1 MILWLL
7 GLSSLVGGA
16 ESGTPPLLHADSFMF
31 SHLTIDQGLSQSN
44 VFCIVQDRRGFMW
57 FGTED
62 GLNRFDGYEFMHITH
77 DPGDVNSLSNDTITA
92 LGEDSNGCL
101 WVGTAKGLNR
111 LDPETLN
118 VRRIGSE
125 AGEPRELGS
134 VGIEAIRLDRQ
145 GRVWVATQ
153 GGLAVLEPGGRG
165 WRLFQSDG
173 TRADRLNGHEVSA
186 LLVDRQDRL
195 WAGGFDG
202 VVRRDSDGGRFHPI
216 GITIEP
222 AENETRQVNCLTED
236 ADGVIWAG
244 TNGGGLHRWDVR
256 SGHFVHY
263 PTTQHGTGA
272 EPLRYINA
280 LAVDAHGRLWA
291 GTHGSGIV
299 VLDTVLN
306 RYVHLLP
313 DASDSHT
320 ISYPLV
326 ASVFRDRGDIMW
338 IGTHGKG
345 LDLWNPYQ
353 QKFERYR
360 CNPADPHS
368 MGVTSVRAILEDR
381 DGQLWVGGY
390 NGFDRLDRK
399 TGRFEHLP
407 QSWPNGIVRVLRED
421 PDQPDRVIWLGMESG
436 RPHLIAFDRIQKRI
450 WKQYDFIER
459 FGFHT
464 HQIRDILLE
473 ADGSTWVGTNDGLLR
488 FNRRTGAFARMTH
501 DAADPGSLGHNQ
513 VNAIIR
519 TSDSNLWVGTMGGG
533 LSRLDPATGRFV
545 GFRHRD
551 GDPDSLINDNVM
563 SLLEAEPGVLWI
575 GTAGGLSRL
584 ELRTG
589 RFTSFSTRHGLPND
603 MIYGILPDA
612 QGRLWLS
619 TNHGLARFDPASG
632 TCRNFDVS
640 DGLQSNEFNAGAH
653 HRSRSGELFFG
664 GIEGFNAFRPE
675 SIRDNPHAPPM
686 AITALQI
693 FNQPVHV
700 GPMADGR
707 VVLTRDITATS
718 ALELKHGDRVFT
730 LGFAAMSPMMPGKN
744 RHAYMLEGWDTDW
757 NQVGSRRYATFVN
770 LPPGEYVFR
779 VIGSNSDGVWNR
791 TGARLTIQ
799 IQPPFWATWWFRTLG
814 LVGLALLVWSVHLA
828 RTVAIRKR
836 NRELQTV
843 NLALQE
849 QIIERRRVEEA
860 LRLSEAKYRTLT
872 DNLTVGIF
880 RTSTG
885 ADARFVEVNP
895 ALAVIL
901 GHARRED
908 ILHRPA
914 AEYFD
919 KPDDWSDLVRQLEQA
934 GRARLDVV
942 AVRRPDGTS
951 ASCAVT
957 AVAFR
962 DPEGRLAGYDGL
974 IEDIS
979 ERRALENQIRQTQK
993 MEAIGRLAGGVAHDF
1008 NNILTV
1014 INGRAEM
1021 ALAELTPGEAAHRS
1035 VSEIVQGGRRAE
1047 DLIRQLL
1054 AFSRRQVIAPV
1065 VVDVNQVLVGLERML
1080 RRLIG
1085 EDVQLQSVLAAGLPA
1100 IKADPGQLEQ
1110 VFLNL
1115 VVNARDALA
1124 ELGEGATDKQIT
1136 ITTSVAALDDEY
1148 ILNHPEIQPGRY
1160 VVISVSDNGVGM
1172 TADIQSRIFE
1182 PFYTTK
1188 QAGRGT
1194 GLGLATVFGI
1204 VKQNSGAINVYSE
1217 PGCGS
1222 RFRVYWP
1229 AAPADDAA
1237 AAPRAPEVPPVGGRE
1252 TILVVED
1259 DLQVRQFASDGLREL
1274 GYHVL
1279 EADSGTAALRM
1290 LDDPAVSV
1298 HLLFTDV
1305 VMPGLSGIE
1314 LAHRLP
1320 ARLRGMPVLFAS
1332 GYADHHLM
1340 ADGSLKLGVNFIE
1353 KPYAIRALAARIRDL
1368 LGKLEA

>member
-1 MILWLL
+1 
-7 GLSSLVGGA
+7 
-16 ESGTPPLLHADSFMF
+16 MF

-62 GLNRFDGYEFMHITH
+62 GLNRFDGYEFLHVTH

-92 LGEDSNGCL
+92 LFEDPDGCL
-101 WVGTAKGLNR
+101 WVGTASGLNR
-111 LDPETLN
+111 LDPETLQ
-118 VRRIGSE
+118 VRRLGSA

-134 VGIEAIRLDRQ
+134 VGIESICRDRQ
-145 GRVWVATQ
+145 GRLWVATK
-153 GGLAVLEPGGRG
+153 GGLASLGPGGRG

-173 TRADRLNGHEVSA
+173 SRTDRLNGHEVSV
-186 LLVDRQDRL
+186 LLVDRQSRL

-202 VVRRDSDGGRFHPI
+202 VLRRDPDDGRFHPI

-222 AENETRQVNCLTED
+222 AEDETRQVNCLAED

-244 TNGGGLHRWDVR
+244 TNGGGLHRWDAR
-256 SGHFVHY
+256 SGRFAYY
-263 PTTQHGTGA
+263 PATQPHNRA

-291 GTHGSGIV
+291 GTHGSGVV
-299 VLDTVLN
+299 VLDTVREQN
-306 RYVHLLP
+306 VHLLP
-313 DASDSHT
+313 DASDAHT

-326 ASVFRDRGDIMW
+326 ASVFRDRGDTMW

-353 QKFERYR
+353 QKFERHR
-360 CNPADPHS
+360 RNPADPDS

-390 NGFDRLDRK
+390 SGFDRLDRQ

-421 PDQPDRVIWLGMESG
+421 PDEPGRVIWLGMESG
-436 RPHLIAFDRIQKRI
+436 QPHLIAYDRIRKKI
-450 WKQYDFIER
+450 WKQYNFIER

-464 HQIRDILLE
+464 HQVRDVLLE
-473 ADGSTWVGTNDGLLR
+473 ADGSTWVGTSEGLLR
-488 FNRRTGAFARMTH
+488 FDRRTGAFVRMVH

-513 VNAIIR
+513 VNAIVR
-519 TSDSNLWVGTMGGG
+519 ASDGNLWVGTMGGG
-533 LSRLDPATGRFV
+533 LGRFDPATGRFA

-551 GDPDSLINDNVM
+551 GDPDSLASDSVM
-563 SLLEAEPGVLWI
+563 TLLEAEPGVLWI

-589 RFTSFSTRHGLPND
+589 RFTSFSTRNGLPND

-619 TNHGLARFDPASG
+619 TNRGLTCFDPASG

-664 GIEGFNAFRPE
+664 GIEGFNAFHPE
-675 SIRDNPHAPPM
+675 SIRDNPHAPLI

-707 VVLTRDITATS
+707 VVLPRDITATS
-718 ALELKHGDRVFT
+718 AIELTHGDRVFT
-730 LGFAAMSPMMPGKN
+730 LGFAAMSPVMPGKN

-791 TGARLTIQ
+791 TGVRLAIR

-814 LVGLALLVWSVHLA
+814 LAGLALLVWSVHLV
-828 RTVAIRKR
+828 RTMAIRKR
-836 NRELQTV
+836 NRELQSV

-849 QIIERRRVEEA
+849 QIVERRRVEDA

-880 RTSTG
+880 RASTG
-885 ADARFVEVNP
+885 ADARFVEANP
-895 ALAVIL
+895 ALASIL

-908 ILHRPA
+908 ILDRPA
-914 AEYFD
+914 AGYFD
-919 KPDDWSDLVRQLEQA
+919 KPDDWSELVQQLEQA

-942 AVRRPDGTS
+942 VIRRPDGTTVH
-951 ASCAVT
+951 CAVT

-979 ERRALENQIRQTQK
+979 ERRALESQIRQTQK

-1021 ALAELTPGEAAHRS
+1021 ALSGLKPEEPAHRS

-1054 AFSRRQVIAPV
+1054 AFSRRQVITPV

-1085 EDVQLQSVLAAGLPA
+1085 EDVQLQSVLAAGLPS

-1124 ELGEGATDKQIT
+1124 ELDEATGDKQIT
-1136 ITTSVAALDDEY
+1136 IGTSAAALDDEY

-1160 VVISVSDNGVGM
+1160 VIISVSDNGVGM
-1172 TADIQSRIFE
+1172 TADIQSQIFE
-1182 PFYTTK
+1182 PFFTTK

-1204 VKQNSGAINVYSE
+1204 VKQNGGAINVYSE
-1217 PGCGS
+1217 PGRGS

-1229 AAPADDAA
+1229 AAPTDDAA
-1237 AAPRAPEVPPVGGRE
+1237 AAPRAPEAPLAGGRE

-1259 DLQVRQFASDGLREL
+1259 DPQVRQFACDGLRGL

-1279 EADSGTAALRM
+1279 EADSGTAALRV
-1290 LDDPAVSV
+1290 LDDPTVSV
-1298 HLLFTDV
+1298 QLLFTDV

-1320 ARLRGMPVLFAS
+1320 ARFSGLPVLFAS

-1340 ADGSLKLGVNFIE
+1340 TDGSLTLGVNFIE
-1353 KPYAIRALAARIRDL
+1353 KPYAIRALATRIRDL
-1368 LGKLEA
+1368 LNKLKT

>member
-1 MILWLL
+1 
-7 GLSSLVGGA
+7 
-16 ESGTPPLLHADSFMF
+16 MF

-44 VFCIVQDRRGFMW
+44 VFCIIQDRRGFMW

-62 GLNRFDGYEFMHITH
+62 GLNRFDGYEFLHVTQ

-92 LGEDSNGCL
+92 IFEDPDGCL
-101 WVGTAKGLNR
+101 WVGTASGLNR
-111 LDPETLN
+111 LDPETLQ
-118 VRRIGSE
+118 VRRFGSA
-125 AGEPRELGS
+125 AGEPRELGF
-134 VGIEAIRLDRQ
+134 VGIEAIRRDRQ
-145 GRVWVATQ
+145 GRLWVATR
-153 GGLAVLEPGGRG
+153 GGLVSLEPGGRD

-173 TRADRLNGHEVSA
+173 NRSDRLDGHEVST
-186 LLVDRQDRL
+186 LLVDRQGRL

-202 VVRRDSDGGRFHPI
+202 VIRWDSDEGRFHPV
-216 GITIEP
+216 GITKP
-222 AENETRQVNCLTED
+222 PLGDETAQVNCLAED

-244 TNGGGLHRWDVR
+244 TNGGGLHRWDDR
-256 SGHFVHY
+256 GGRFAY
-263 PTTQHGTGA
+263 DQAAQQGANA
-272 EPLRYINA
+272 EPLRYINV

-291 GTHGSGIV
+291 GTHGAGVV
-299 VLDTVLN
+299 VLDTPRN
-306 RYVHLLP
+306 RYVHLMP
-313 DASDSHT
+313 AASDPHS
-320 ISYPLV
+320 ISYPLI
-326 ASVFRDRGDIMW
+326 AAVFRDRGDTMW
-338 IGTHGKG
+338 VGTHGKG

-353 QKFERYR
+353 QKFERHR
-360 CNPADPHS
+360 SNPADPDS
-368 MGVTSVRAILEDR
+368 MRVTSVRAILEDR
-381 DGQLWVGGY
+381 DGHLWVGGY
-390 NGFDRLDRK
+390 SGFDRLDRK

-407 QSWPNGIVRVLRED
+407 QRWSDGIVRVLRED
-421 PDQPDRVIWLGMESG
+421 PDEPGRIIWLGMESG
-436 RPHLIAFDRIQKRI
+436 QPHLIAFDRIQKKI
-450 WKQYDFIER
+450 WKQYNFIER

-464 HQIRDILLE
+464 HQVRDILLE

-501 DAADPGSLGHNQ
+501 DADDPGSLGHNQ

-519 TSDSNLWVGTMGGG
+519 TTDGNLWAGSMGGG
-533 LSRLDPATGRFV
+533 LSRFDSATGRFA

-551 GDPDSLINDNVM
+551 GDPASLINDNVM
-563 SLLEAEPGVLWI
+563 ALLEAEPGTLWI

-584 ELRTG
+584 ELRSG
-589 RFTSFSTRHGLPND
+589 RFVSYSTRNGLPND
-603 MIYGILPDA
+603 MIYSILPDA
-612 QGRLWLS
+612 QGHLWLS

-664 GIEGFNAFRPE
+664 GIEGVNAFHPE

-693 FNQPVHV
+693 FNQPVHA
-700 GPMADGR
+700 GPLADGR

-718 ALELKHGDRVFT
+718 AIELTHGDRVFT
-730 LGFAAMSPMMPGKN
+730 LGFAAMSPVMPGKN

-770 LPPGEYVFR
+770 LPPGEYIFR

-791 TGARLTIQ
+791 TGVRLAIR
-799 IQPPFWATWWFRTLG
+799 IQPPFWATWWFRALG
-814 LVGLALLVWSVHLA
+814 LAGLALLVWSVHLA

-836 NRELQTV
+836 NRELQNV

-849 QIIERRRVEEA
+849 QIVERRRVEDA

-885 ADARFVEVNP
+885 ADARFVEANP
-895 ALAVIL
+895 ALAGIL
-901 GHARRED
+901 GHARRDD
-908 ILHRPA
+908 ILDRPA
-914 AEYFD
+914 AGYFD
-919 KPDDWSDLVRQLEQA
+919 RPGEWSDLVHQLERT
-934 GRARLDVV
+934 GGARLDIVTI
-942 AVRRPDGTS
+942 RRPDGTTVP
-951 ASCAVT
+951 CAVT
-957 AVAFR
+957 AAAFR

-979 ERRALENQIRQTQK
+979 ERRALESQIRQTQK

-1021 ALAELTPGEAAHRS
+1021 ALSELKPGEPAYRS
-1035 VSEIVQGGRRAE
+1035 VGEIVQGGRRAE

-1085 EDVQLQSVLAAGLPA
+1085 EDVQLQSVLAAGLPS

-1124 ELGEGATDKQIT
+1124 ELDAATADKHIT
-1136 ITTSVAALDDEY
+1136 ISTSAAALDDEY
-1148 ILNHPEIQPGRY
+1148 ILNHPEIKPGRY
-1160 VVISVSDNGVGM
+1160 VIISVSDNGVGM
-1172 TADIQSRIFE
+1172 TADIQSQIFE
-1182 PFYTTK
+1182 PFFTTK

-1204 VKQNSGAINVYSE
+1204 VKQNGGAINVYSE
-1217 PGCGS
+1217 PGRGS

-1229 AAPADDAA
+1229 VAPIDDTA
-1237 AAPRAPEVPPVGGRE
+1237 AAPRAPEAPPAEGRE

-1259 DLQVRQFASDGLREL
+1259 DPQVRQFACDGLRGL

-1279 EADSGTAALRM
+1279 EADSGIAALRL
-1290 LDDPAVSV
+1290 LDDPVVSV

-1340 ADGSLKLGVNFIE
+1340 ADGSLTLGVNFIE
-1353 KPYAIRALAARIRDL
+1353 KPYAIRALAYRIRDL
-1368 LGKLEA
+1368 LDKLNA